1 MAANVVYDRL
11 VFYPGDEI
19 FVEGDEGN
27 WAYLI
32 QSGEIEITKRK
43 PNGGG
48 EVRLA
53 LLGTGRVF
61 GEMALIDEVPRMA
74 SARAT
79 AKTTLVLIDS
89 ETFMSKIRKAD
100 PLVRELLYS
109 FTSNLRALGR
119 KHVED
124 AEATPAKAPTAPG
137 KAPPAPAKSP
147 AQLPSAPAKPR

>member
-1 MAANVVYDRL
+1 MAGNVVYDRL

-32 QSGEIEITKRK
+32 QSGEIEIVKRK
-43 PNGGG
+43 PKGG

-53 LLGTGRVF
+53 LLGPGRVF
-61 GEMALIDEVPRMA
+61 GEMALIDDVPRMA

-89 ETFMSKIRKAD
+89 ETFLSKIRKAD
-100 PLVRELLYS
+100 PLVRELVYS
-109 FTSNLRALGR
+109 FTSNLRAIAR

-124 AEATPAKAPTAPG
+124 AAPAPVAQEKPSTPAVQDKTS
-137 KAPPAPAKSP
+137 APPPA
-147 AQLPSAPAKPR
+147 AKPRSPPG

>member
-1 MAANVVYDRL
+1 MAGNVVYDRL

-19 FVEGDEGN
+19 FIEGDEGN

-32 QSGEIEITKRK
+32 QSGEIEIVKRK
-43 PNGGG
+43 PKGG

-53 LLGTGRVF
+53 LLGPGRVF

-100 PLVRELLYS
+100 PLVRELVYS
-109 FTSNLRALGR
+109 FTSNLRAIAR

-124 AEATPAKAPTAPG
+124 VAQAA
-137 KAPPAPAKSP
+137 APAEK
-147 AQLPSAPAKPR
+147 QIAPVANEKKK

>member
-1 MAANVVYDRL
+1 MAGNVVYDRL

-32 QSGEIEITKRK
+32 QSGEIEIIKRK
-43 PNGGG
+43 PNGSG

-79 AKTTLVLIDS
+79 TKTTLVLIDS

-100 PLVRELLYS
+100 PLVRELIYS

-119 KHVED
+119 KHVEN
-124 AEATPAKAPTAPG
+124 AETG
-137 KAPPAPAKSP
+137 LAKSP
-147 AQLPSAPAKPR
+147 SSAPSSQPKPR

>member
-1 MAANVVYDRL
+1 MGGSVVYDRL

-32 QSGEIEITKRK
+32 QSGEIEIVKRK
-43 PNGGG
+43 RSGG

-61 GEMALIDEVPRMA
+61 GEMALIDDVPRMA
-74 SARAT
+74 TARAT

-89 ETFMSKIRKAD
+89 ETFLSKIRKAD
-100 PLVRELLYS
+100 PLVRELVYS
-109 FTSNLRALGR
+109 FTSNLRAIAR
-119 KHVED
+119 KHVEEVD
-124 AEATPAKAPTAPG
+124 AT
-137 KAPPAPAKSP
+137 APPA
-147 AQLPSAPAKPR
+147 AKPRPKAE